1 MISSEERLKAF
12 QTENNIVT
20 KGPLSV
26 VIQFTRLVRD
36 KSFPLDPNDFK
47 TSQEARLQDL
57 AAGG

>member
-1 MISSEERLKAF
+1 MISNEERLKAF

-47 TSQEARLQDL
+47 TSQQGL
-57 AAGG
+57 AVGG